1 MVTYFN
7 ALYFAEEHIN
17 KFASY
22 LIEEK
27 GLKEKTAFLYC
38 RNIELFICDFLCY
51 ESEEELKKIDNI
63 MVDRYLGEWFIS
75 TCATSVSSIKAQIYA
90 LSHYFNFLYC
100 EGLISNLQKNR
111 IKETMKNKDKYILKY
126 MKYLG

>member
-1 MVTYFN
+1 M
-7 ALYFAEEHIN
+7 LI
-17 KFASY
+17 Y
-22 LIEEK
+22 L
-27 GLKEKTAFLYC
+27 
-38 RNIELFICDFLCY
+38 CDFLCY
-51 ESEEELKKIDNI
+51 ESEEELKKIDNM

-90 LSHYFNFLYC
+90 LSHYFNFLYD

-126 MKYLG
+126 MEYLG

>member
-1 MVTYFN
+1 M
-7 ALYFAEEHIN
+7 
-17 KFASY
+17 
-22 LIEEK
+22 EK
-27 GLKEKTAFLYC
+27 KKISVLMTVYK
-38 RNIELFICDFLCY
+38 